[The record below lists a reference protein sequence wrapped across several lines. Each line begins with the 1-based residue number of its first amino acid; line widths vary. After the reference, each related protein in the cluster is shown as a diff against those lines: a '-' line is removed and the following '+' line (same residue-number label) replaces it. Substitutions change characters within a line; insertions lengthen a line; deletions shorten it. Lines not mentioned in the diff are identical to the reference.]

1 MTCLKKKTLLSTL
14 RCVTTFI
21 MIAFVLTKII
31 IKLLLTGPKGNKEFC
46 FPEIP
51 PQGEALR
58 GTLRVKGNRNSLFPK
73 GEVIKCFVIPPDSKW
88 NKNCK
93 TVIWLAYIGCVHS
106 TSGSLNQAV
115 QLKQS
120 FT

>member
-1 MTCLKKKTLLSTL
+1 MCSASEKQIKLNVSCVDLPEKKKTLLSTL
-14 RCVTTFI
+14 PCV

-58 GTLRVKGNRNSLFPK
+58 GTLRVKGNQKSLFPK
-73 GEVIKCFVIPPDSKW
+73 GAVIKCFVIPPDSKIEELQ
-88 NKNCK
+88 KNYLLDLIPMVVVP
-93 TVIWLAYIGCVHS
+93 TV
-106 TSGSLNQAV
+106 
-115 QLKQS
+115 
-120 FT
+120 